1 MSWKDAEAV
10 DREGEVVS
18 ISVKKRFFFF
28 MIGTVVIVSLHF
40 IFLFAAVELNF
51 PCRQRCSLSSP
62 LHCPIIVILYY
73 Y

>member
-18 ISVKKRFFFF
+18 ISVKSVSFF
-28 MIGTVVIVSLHF
+28 MIGTVVIASLHF